1 MKHKIMRKF
10 LSITLSLAIML
21 SMCVSAFAVD
31 NSAVSYEINGENVSI
46 QMLSSTTL
54 LISEDSDKSLVTF
67 SENNN
72 IVTTTVQNMTSGK
85 REFFI
90 RDCNTGT
97 LYSSIT
103 GYTGVVHASEKGPG
117 TYRISYKEL
126 LAYVSIAAGATEIV
140 AGICAIAGVTA
151 ASSILGIVGGL
162 MAIISGGLALQDE
175 DSGIEYTLDYVT
187 ISKYQGGRKYTV
199 DVLKVVDVGTY

>member
-103 GYTGVVHASEKGPG
+103 GYTGVVYASEKGPG

-140 AGICAIAGVTA
+140 AGICA
-151 ASSILGIVGGL
+151 ILGIVGGL